1 MLLCKIVFERMVDN
15 MFDLIKDVSGQ
26 LENTLNQSPF
36 SVNSIEGVLVLL
48 LIAFMIYNIINKSFK
63 FVKFSVGLLLI
74 IEIGYCLS
82 LTGFNNII
90 PLNEIFKY
98 DVLTSLAQ
106 LCVGTKLSD
115 ILLKID
121 ASFIVFFQ
129 QLWNLIVQTRN
140 DISYMIS
147 T

>member
-1 MLLCKIVFERMVDN
+1 MVDN